1 MTHHNNY
8 IVGTLNPL
16 SQTHTHTHTH
26 AQNNILYLQYLQY
39 ITVYYKLIN
48 RFIFK

>member
-1 MTHHNNY
+1 MTHHNKY
-8 IVGTLNPL
+8 IVGTLNLLP
-16 SQTHTHTHTH
+16 QTHTRTHTH